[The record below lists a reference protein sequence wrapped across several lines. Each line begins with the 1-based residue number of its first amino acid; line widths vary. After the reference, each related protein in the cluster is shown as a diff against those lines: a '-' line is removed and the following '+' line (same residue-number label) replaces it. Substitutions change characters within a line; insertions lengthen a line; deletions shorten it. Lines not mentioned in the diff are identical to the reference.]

1 MSKLTIRF
9 KLMLTYGLIVF
20 CTLCLSAIGIIT
32 SMNSQSAA
40 NVAQIELEQRY
51 GVIRSA
57 LDNLYDTESLINE
70 VSNGSKGFTSE
81 VQAELNERMKKL
93 AADADGF
100 KADRFPEQIGIIKE
114 RVNHFV
120 RTYEKRWLPQISTGK
135 DLPQVADIFREE
147 MAPDF
152 LVTASTIDDLI
163 GLHVGSVAKQV
174 EELNDMTPIIINAVM
189 AVITLLLCVY
199 TAWALPRYLISSIA
213 KLRNESEII
222 ASGDLSQNVKVH
234 NQDEL
239 GEAFH
244 AVEHMRSSWKD
255 RVSEI
260 IEVAR
265 DSIDNTHKIHEITQ
279 KVAEKSENAQSRAM
293 TVAAASDE
301 MVSTTSDIAKNC
313 ENAANVASESVEITR
328 NGVKDVEFTING
340 MQDQVVKSKSDAER
354 IQTLFE
360 QSQKI
365 GSIVQTIEDI
375 ASQTNLLA
383 LNAAIEAARAGN
395 AGKGFAVVADEVRA
409 LASRSSASTQQITKM
424 VVQIQED
431 ASAANTSM
439 TASLENISN
448 LAQKAEDVRSILHGI
463 IDKVNDVNGRITQI
477 ATAAE
482 QQTTA
487 TSEISENMQQITEAT
502 KQFVDMVMEAQ
513 NMSDHSLV
521 SVEHLLDQM
530 NKIKI

>member
-1 MSKLTIRF
+1 M
-9 KLMLTYGLIVF
+9 
-20 CTLCLSAIGIIT
+20 
-32 SMNSQSAA
+32 
-40 NVAQIELEQRY
+40 
-51 GVIRSA
+51 
-57 LDNLYDTESLINE
+57 
-70 VSNGSKGFTSE
+70 
-81 VQAELNERMKKL
+81 
-93 AADADGF
+93 
-100 KADRFPEQIGIIKE
+100 
-114 RVNHFV
+114 
-120 RTYEKRWLPQISTGK
+120 PQISTGK

-152 LVTASTIDDLI
+152 LVAASTIDDLI
-163 GLHVGSVAKQV
+163 GLQVGSVAKQV

-234 NQDEL
+234 SQDEL

-244 AVEHMRSSWKD
+244 AVEHMRSFWKD

-260 IEVAR
+260 IEVAHE
-265 DSIDNTHKIHEITQ
+265 SIDNTHKIHEITR
-279 KVAEKSENAQSRAM
+279 KVAEKLENAQSRAV

-313 ENAANVASESVEITR
+313 ENAANVVSESVEI
-328 NGVKDVEFTING
+328 TING

-383 LNAAIEAARAGN
+383 LNAAIEAACAGN

-424 VVQIQED
+424 VVKIKED

-487 TSEISENMQQITEAT
+487 TSEISENM
-502 KQFVDMVMEAQ
+502 
-513 NMSDHSLV
+513 
-521 SVEHLLDQM
+521 
-530 NKIKI
+530 

>member
-1 MSKLTIRF
+1 M
-9 KLMLTYGLIVF
+9 
-20 CTLCLSAIGIIT
+20 
-32 SMNSQSAA
+32 
-40 NVAQIELEQRY
+40 
-51 GVIRSA
+51 
-57 LDNLYDTESLINE
+57 
-70 VSNGSKGFTSE
+70 
-81 VQAELNERMKKL
+81 
-93 AADADGF
+93 
-100 KADRFPEQIGIIKE
+100 
-114 RVNHFV
+114 
-120 RTYEKRWLPQISTGK
+120 
-135 DLPQVADIFREE
+135 
-147 MAPDF
+147 
-152 LVTASTIDDLI
+152 
-163 GLHVGSVAKQV
+163 
-174 EELNDMTPIIINAVM
+174 
-189 AVITLLLCVY
+189 
-199 TAWALPRYLISSIA
+199 
-213 KLRNESEII
+213 
-222 ASGDLSQNVKVH
+222 
-234 NQDEL
+234 
-239 GEAFH
+239 
-244 AVEHMRSSWKD
+244 WKD

-260 IEVAR
+260 IEVAHE
-265 DSIDNTHKIHEITQ
+265 SIDNTHKIHEITR

-375 ASQTNLLA
+375 ASQTNQLA
-383 LNAAIEAARAGN
+383 LNAAIEATRAGN
-395 AGKGFAVVADEVRA
+395 VRKGFAVVADEVRA

-424 VVQIQED
+424 VVKIQED

-502 KQFVDMVMEAQ
+502 KQFVDMVMEVQ

>member
-1 MSKLTIRF
+1 M
-9 KLMLTYGLIVF
+9 
-20 CTLCLSAIGIIT
+20 
-32 SMNSQSAA
+32 
-40 NVAQIELEQRY
+40 
-51 GVIRSA
+51 
-57 LDNLYDTESLINE
+57 
-70 VSNGSKGFTSE
+70 
-81 VQAELNERMKKL
+81 
-93 AADADGF
+93 
-100 KADRFPEQIGIIKE
+100 
-114 RVNHFV
+114 
-120 RTYEKRWLPQISTGK
+120 
-135 DLPQVADIFREE
+135 
-147 MAPDF
+147 
-152 LVTASTIDDLI
+152 
-163 GLHVGSVAKQV
+163 
-174 EELNDMTPIIINAVM
+174 
-189 AVITLLLCVY
+189 
-199 TAWALPRYLISSIA
+199 
-213 KLRNESEII
+213 
-222 ASGDLSQNVKVH
+222 
-234 NQDEL
+234 
-239 GEAFH
+239 
-244 AVEHMRSSWKD
+244 WKD

-260 IEVAR
+260 IEVAHE
-265 DSIDNTHKIHEITQ
+265 SIDNTHKIHEITR

-360 QSQKI
+360 QSKKI

-375 ASQTNLLA
+375 ASQTNQLA

-395 AGKGFAVVADEVRA
+395 VRKGFAVVADEVRA

-424 VVQIQED
+424 VVKIQED

-502 KQFVDMVMEAQ
+502 KQFVDMVMEVQ